1 MRKIIGRTKLG
12 FIAKF
17 STCVTLAALVAGT
30 AQAAGYPDHP
40 VKLIVPFAP
49 GGPTD
54 VMARLLA
61 QKLSES
67 LHQQFYVENH
77 AGAGGNIGMVMVARA
92 PADGYTVLIASSSYT
107 VNPSLYAANPF
118 DPFKDF
124 APVTLAAAAPNI
136 LSVHPSVPAK
146 TVKELIALMQ
156 AAPGKYSIANAGIG
170 TTPQL
175 AAELFKLTYKLDAT
189 SVPFSGAGP
198 AIEST
203 IADQTPIVFSSM
215 PPAAPQIKGGMLR
228 GLAVTAAKRSAALP
242 DVPTMAEAGVP
253 AQESETMQGVFVPA
267 GTPPDIIATL
277 NKEIVNA
284 MQLTDVKAKCAD
296 LGFDPVADT
305 QAEFATYIKTDVD
318 KWAKVI
324 QDAKIEK
331 IK

>member
-1 MRKIIGRTKLG
+1 MSA
-12 FIAKF
+12 FAKF
-17 STCVTLAALVAGT
+17 STFVAMVLFVAGGA
-30 AQAAGYPDHP
+30 AQAADYPDHP
-40 VKLIVPFAP
+40 VKVIVPFAP

-61 QKLSES
+61 QKLSEN

-77 AGAGGNIGMVMVARA
+77 AGAGGNIGMVMAARS

-107 VNPSLYAANPF
+107 VNPSLYAAKPF
-118 DPFKDF
+118 DPYKDF
-124 APVTLAAAAPNI
+124 EPVTLAAAAPNI

-146 TVKELIALMQ
+146 TVQELIALMR

-189 SVPFSGAGP
+189 SVPYNGAGP

-215 PPAAPQIKGGMLR
+215 PPAAPQVTSGMLR
-228 GLAVTAAKRSAALP
+228 GLAVTALKRSEALP
-242 DVPTMAEAGVP
+242 NVPTMAEAGVP
-253 AQESETMQGVFVPA
+253 AEESETMQGVLVPA
-267 GTPPDIIATL
+267 GTPKETVDFL
-277 NKEIVNA
+277 NREIVKI
-284 MQLTDVKAKCAD
+284 MQLDDVKAKCRE
-296 LGFDPVADT
+296 LGFDIVADT
-305 QAEFATYIKTDVD
+305 PAEFAVYIKNDIE

-324 QDAKIEK
+324 VDAKIPQ
-331 IK
+331 IQ